1 VRGLRAGALLVL
13 ALAACTP
20 APKPQ
25 PRSML
30 GEPYSLG
37 GLWSYPREDFAL
49 RESGVASVLPRRQA
63 GLTANG
69 EARDP
74 DALVAAHRTLQLPAI
89 LSVTNLENGLTLKVR
104 VNDRGPEQPG
114 RILGLSPRAATLL
127 GIPEGGTAQV
137 RIAVDGEA
145 SRALFQS
152 LPNPEARAPVIA
164 AAPRGEVA
172 SEALAP
178 LAGAREAAPRSV
190 AVLPSARA
198 ATLVDSA
205 PSPPP
210 ARLPKTVTRTPPQ
223 PGRLVVEAGRFH
235 GPGPAQR
242 RLASLSR
249 LGARL
254 QQEGRGRQASWR
266 IMLGPFGTLAEA
278 DRAVAGV
285 IAAGI
290 PEVRL
295 LVE

>member
-1 VRGLRAGALLVL
+1 MKAAVAAALL

-20 APKPQ
+20 QPKPT
-25 PRSML
+25 PRFMV

-49 RESGVASVLPRRQA
+49 REQGVAAVLPRRQP

-74 DALVAAHRTLQLPAI
+74 DALTAAHRTLQLPAI
-89 LSVTNLENGLTLKVR
+89 VTVTNLETGLSLKVR
-104 VNDRGPEQPG
+104 VNDRGPEMPG
-114 RILGLSPRAATLL
+114 RILGLSPRAASLL
-127 GIPEGGTAQV
+127 GIREGSAAQV
-137 RIAVDGEA
+137 RLEVDGEA
-145 SRALFQS
+145 SRALSQG
-152 LPNPEARAPVIA
+152 LPSTENRAPPVT

-178 LAGAREAAPRSV
+178 LAGAREAAPRQ
-190 AVLPSARA
+190 AAALPGMRA
-198 ATLVDSA
+198 AVVPDAA
-205 PSPPP
+205 PTPPP
-210 ARLPKTVTRTPPQ
+210 ARLPETVTRGAPQ
-223 PGRLVVEAGRFH
+223 PGRLVVEAGSFH
-235 GPGPAQR
+235 SAGAAQR
-242 RLASLSR
+242 RLASIAR

-254 QQEGRGRQASWR
+254 QQEGRGRQATYR
-266 IMLGPFGTLAEA
+266 IVLGPFGTIAEA

-285 IAAGI
+285 VAAGI